1 MVGERSAVVHQGTA
15 HWLCMDYVSRKRHA
29 RDDDLYKLS
38 VEVGT
43 MRISLT
49 KLPVRAGGLPV
60 LCVSTDNKLS
70 VACIYIV
77 HVTVWTQQ
85 DDDGEEGDDGTPTL

>member
-1 MVGERSAVVHQGTA
+1 
-15 HWLCMDYVSRKRHA
+15 MDYMSRKRHA

-43 MRISLT
+43 MRMSLT
-49 KLPVRAGGLPV
+49 KVLIRAGGLPV
-60 LCVSTDNKLS
+60 LCVSMDNKLS

-77 HVTVWTQQ
+77 H
-85 DDDGEEGDDGTPTL
+85 